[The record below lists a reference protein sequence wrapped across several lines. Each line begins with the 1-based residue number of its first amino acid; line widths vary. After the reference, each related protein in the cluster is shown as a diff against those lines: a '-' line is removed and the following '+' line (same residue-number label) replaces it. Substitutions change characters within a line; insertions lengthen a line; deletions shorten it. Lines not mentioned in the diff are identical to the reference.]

1 MNLKI
6 RYEWEQKGKW
16 ASASLSHSA
25 KVYKFLWSFRNLSRH
40 CPVQLACWLTDSL
53 VSTTIGWQIIKQE
66 WNDCQGKDKSKQT
79 AFAVFFRNTLIF
91 SLSIYLAA
99 HILPFRIAL
108 SINPPSQ
115 CIEKSN
121 LISSKQTVK
130 TRKQTQKCVQN
141 ESENLMKKE
150 WQKVIF

>member
-1 MNLKI
+1 M
-6 RYEWEQKGKW
+6 
-16 ASASLSHSA
+16 
-25 KVYKFLWSFRNLSRH
+25 
-40 CPVQLACWLTDSL
+40 
-53 VSTTIGWQIIKQE
+53 
-66 WNDCQGKDKSKQT
+66 
-79 AFAVFFRNTLIF
+79 FFRNTLIF

-121 LISSKQTVK
+121 LISSKQTLK

-141 ESENLMKKE
+141 ESCKTNLMKKE
-150 WQKVIF
+150 WQRVIFYKYKTTSFLSLSPSNFVLLIKRRPCLETVVLIIINFSLSILVSNSD

>member
-6 RYEWEQKGKW
+6 RYEWDRKENEQAPLSHTQQKCTNFFEVFEFI
-16 ASASLSHSA
+16 ASLSS
-25 KVYKFLWSFRNLSRH
+25 
-40 CPVQLACWLTDSL
+40 PVSCWLTDSL

-66 WNDCQGKDKSKQT
+66 WKDCQGKDKSKQT
-79 AFAVFFRNTLIF
+79 AFAMFFRNTLIF